1 MWILLLPM
9 LFTDIQNST
18 DQQKIICEDVLN
30 WYSDTF
36 LEQYDFDVTV
46 LHTNLKDHSAVMHL
60 TDDLEFVVE
69 INRNLSKEEYEKTLI
84 HEMIHIEDYII
95 GNLTEENG
103 RLLWK
108 GKVYDD
114 DEPWEIRAEELE
126 HSYYEIY
133 SNTSSSI
140 CQAPS

>member
-1 MWILLLPM
+1 M

-18 DQQKIICEDVLN
+18 EQQKIICEDVLN

-46 LHTNLKDHSAVMHL
+46 LHTNLKYHSAAMHS
-60 TDDLEFVVE
+60 TDDLEFVIE
-69 INRNLSKEEYEKTLI
+69 IDRNLSKEEYEKTLI

-95 GNLTEENG
+95 GNLTEKNG
-103 RLLWK
+103 KLLWK

-126 HSYYEIY
+126 DSYYEIY
-133 SNTSSSI
+133 CNTPVSI